1 MSLKNIKESELKDL
15 LDEVATDL
23 AKAFESEKDKLVKAE
38 ESSSSS
44 SSMEKGSSSMEKT
57 AVPASEGS
65 AGPDHKHD
73 DRQVQDVNKL
83 SGGVKPNPMTEK
95 GAKLGKDDAPPEKSK
110 SPEASAA
117 GSPAPEASQSSAAP
131 GGDAPPAPDAG
142 VGGPEAGAAP
152 GADAG
157 APADPAADAGM
168 ALTPEALQAEYSK
181 LPPEE
186 LDMHI
191 QAALAAKAALAG
203 PAAGAAPMGA
213 DGGAPMAPPPASPSP
228 GGAPMAMNEDY
239 HNSPE
244 RDAPHGKGAPGMEL
258 ARKHE
263 AEIAE
268 LKALVKSQAED
279 YDKVFSALKSYV
291 EQPQRKAITTVAY
304 VAKSEQPTSKVITPT
319 TIRARLLELS
329 KQPDLKKSDRQLIN
343 DFYDHKVSIDK
354 LAHLFE
360 GFTAQA

>member
-15 LDEVATDL
+15 LDEVASDL

-44 SSMEKGSSSMEKT
+44 MEKSSVSAGSASSMEKT

-65 AGPDHKHD
+65 AGPSSKFD
-73 DRQVQDVNKL
+73 DRQTQDKSKL

-95 GAKLGKDDAPPEKSK
+95 GAPLGKDDAPPEKS
-110 SPEASAA
+110 PEASAS
-117 GSPAPEASQSSAAP
+117 GSPAPEGSASSAP
-131 GGDAPPAPDAG
+131 GGDAEAPADPAAA
-142 VGGPEAGAAP
+142 GPEAGAP

-157 APADPAADAGM
+157 APADPAMDQAP
-168 ALTPEALQAEYSK
+168 LSPEALQAEYAK

-203 PAAGAAPMGA
+203 PAGPGADGMAPMGPDA
-213 DGGAPMAPPPASPSP
+213 GAPVPPAPAPSP
-228 GGAPMAMNEDY
+228 APMAMNEDF

-263 AEIAE
+263 QEISE
-268 LKALVKSQAED
+268 LKALVKSQQEEFNQVAT
-279 YDKVFSALKSYV
+279 ALKNFV
-291 EQPQRKAITTVAY
+291 EAPQRKAVTSVAHL
-304 VAKSEQPTSKVITPT
+304 AKTEAPPKVITKES
-319 TIRARLLELS
+319 INSRLLELS
-329 KQPDLKKSDRQLIN
+329 KRPDLKKSDRQLIN
-343 DFYDHKVSIDK
+343 DFYDGKVKADA
-354 LAHLFE
+354 LAPLFE
-360 GFTAQA
+360 GYIAQA